1 MSKIE
6 IGTVVVIDDS
16 HSVVLERFYKKE
28 GHSGCRGVVS
38 GIADDLSFYIV
49 KITQCKG
56 PHAHQEGKKRL
67 FPRSALEV
75 VEREV
80 SSYLTD
86 ESYFH
91 DD

>member
-16 HSVVLERFYKKE
+16 HSVVKE
-28 GHSGCRGVVS
+28 SHSGCKGVVS
-38 GIADDLSFYIV
+38 GIADDFSFYIV
-49 KITQCKG
+49 KITKCKG
-56 PHAHQEGKKRL
+56 SHAHQEGQKRL
-67 FPRSALEV
+67 FPISSLEV

-86 ESYFH
+86 DSNFH